1 MPTPTI
7 FHLGA
12 LAGATSLTA
21 ARIKEIRTLGFSGLI
36 VSLPDLACIAP
47 QPALVE
53 RVAKLARLCHSEE
66 LVLLCELELF
76 NLDPSHPLVAAQPEL
91 FALRPSF
98 SGGIV
103 DPRQRDRP
111 QGRAL
116 LRTERPIAAVVEFWA
131 EVIGVLRRAGCGG
144 FCLRQSG
151 GLGPALCARLI
162 ADAGK
167 TLWIADA
174 TAQDW
179 ARMLQ
184 LRGCGFDHVLGSLP
198 WWDYRHSWFVEEHA
212 LLSGIAPVMS
222 HVESW
227 QKLPPL
233 RTQARCARLA
243 VAALAGVGLLL
254 PAGFVG
260 MSEAEDRQQQL
271 LACIR
276 AANRYVSET
285 GATRRR
291 LSQRTGPCAPVTIL
305 LSTSAADNCVAL
317 INPDPLL
324 ATAIGAEQTTMLGD
338 FQDLVP
344 IAPFAGDGGVMLRP
358 GEARLCQAGTL
369 PLVHA
374 LPSLDVHRAFRLP
387 RLTIDH
393 VTPDIAPGLA
403 LKRIIG
409 EWVQVEAD
417 ILTDGH
423 PVISAD
429 LIHRAEDERSWQ
441 RVPMQ
446 LLDNDRWCA
455 QFALRR
461 LGRHRFAIEAWID
474 GYGSLARDLGKMR
487 DAGLEL
493 DLEVEEGRSL
503 IADALEAAN
512 GAEADVLKASWRALG
527 QGSNAERLAV
537 LLAPQTIEVMR
548 CCQPRQHL
556 TLRAGLA

>member
-212 LLSGIAPVMS
+212 LLSRIAPVMS

-291 LSQRTGPCAPVTIL
+291 LSQRTGPCAPVL
-305 LSTSAADNCVAL
+305 LE
-317 INPDPLL
+317 
-324 ATAIGAEQTTMLGD
+324 AE
-338 FQDLVP
+338 
-344 IAPFAGDGGVMLRP
+344 R
-358 GEARLCQAGTL
+358 RQACF
-369 PLVHA
+369 
-374 LPSLDVHRAFRLP
+374 S
-387 RLTIDH
+387 
-393 VTPDIAPGLA
+393 
-403 LKRIIG
+403 
-409 EWVQVEAD
+409 
-417 ILTDGH
+417 
-423 PVISAD
+423 
-429 LIHRAEDERSWQ
+429 SW
-441 RVPMQ
+441 
-446 LLDNDRWCA
+446 
-455 QFALRR
+455 
-461 LGRHRFAIEAWID
+461 
-474 GYGSLARDLGKMR
+474 Y
-487 DAGLEL
+487 EL
-493 DLEVEEGRSL
+493 FPRSL
-503 IADALEAAN
+503 TTDKRKH
-512 GAEADVLKASWRALG
+512 G
-527 QGSNAERLAV
+527 
-537 LLAPQTIEVMR
+537 
-548 CCQPRQHL
+548 
-556 TLRAGLA
+556 TLRAVIEELPRITAMGFDVLYLPPIHPIGHTNRKGANNTVNAKPGEPGSSYAIGSAQGGHDAIHPELGSFEDFQALLAACRDYGIELALDFAIQCSPDHPWLKEHPGWFDYRPDGSIKYAENPPKKYEDIVNLDFYKPDACPALWLGNGRPYAIWRVTPARET